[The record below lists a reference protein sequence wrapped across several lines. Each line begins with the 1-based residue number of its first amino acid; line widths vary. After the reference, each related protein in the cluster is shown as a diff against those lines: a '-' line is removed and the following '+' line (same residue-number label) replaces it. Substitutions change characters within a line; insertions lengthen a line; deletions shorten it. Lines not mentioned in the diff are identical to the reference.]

1 MHVLLFLPITPYEQ
15 DSGLKLLEIRA
26 TDIFKYSLQLMD
38 ALFSE
43 EELSSSCYQQ
53 AGRGTQSDKPPL
65 SPRRVK
71 CMEGA
76 YIFSWLV
83 LSTNTFTDCIKKK
96 FGKEFETK
104 HVEKRKKCNQKCQEG
119 ER

>member
-1 MHVLLFLPITPYEQ
+1 
-15 DSGLKLLEIRA
+15 
-26 TDIFKYSLQLMD
+26 MD

-83 LSTNTFTDCIKKK
+83 LSTNTFTDYIKKK

-104 HVEKRKKCNQKCQEG
+104 HVEIRKKCNQKCRDAKKVKDNTTTTTTTRTLDKKTINQA
-119 ER
+119 